1 MKKLGNIFHT
11 RAGLRVVLG
20 SLSADLEHGKRAPL
34 VGLDLAAV
42 LPLCRAVG
50 GTVAAVGG
58 GERQIISAV
67 CIPYENIQHPPYIC
81 CDIMYDK
88 TKTPVKMGWVSSK
101 DEEKGKMYLVWLDVA
116 AFLKRWDIMFMH
128 LHEPTSEE
136 LTERLGK

>member
-11 RAGLRVVLG
+11 RAGLRVILG

-42 LPLCRAVG
+42 LPLCRAV
-50 GTVAAVGG
+50 A
-58 GERQIISAV
+58 GEDRDIISAL
-67 CIPYENIQHPPYIC
+67 CIPYENIEHPPYIC

-88 TKTPVKMGWVSSK
+88 TKKPVKMGWVSSK

-116 AFLKRWDIMFMH
+116 AFLKRWDCVFLH
-128 LHEPTSEE
+128 LHEPTSDE
-136 LTERLGK
+136 LKERLGS